1 MVYFQTK
8 NPNFGQIW
16 ECLAMKDVGKFCSHL
31 VHFSAISYILCPF
44 GIFCGHLVHF
54 VVIWYILR
62 SFWYIFPRFG
72 MLYQE
77 KSGNPALQVYRAN
90 PAHWLIRLNPCLP
103 RPNRFRRKVF
113 LSGLRADQCDQMNL
127 SKIAQNVAQPVGVK
141 KYLTF

>member
-1 MVYFQTK
+1 MAIWYFY
-8 NPNFGQIW
+8 G
-16 ECLAMKDVGKFCSHL
+16 HL
-31 VHFSAISYILCPF
+31 VFLWPFGIFMAIWYFYGHLEYFTVILYILWPF